1 MNFNVKATIKN
12 FSTAAPKSIVASTY
26 TNILKL
32 FDTTPFVIKTIPQG
46 KS

>member
-1 MNFNVKATIKN
+1 MSFNAKATIKN

-32 FDTTPFVIKTIPQG
+32 FDTNTFCN
-46 KS
+46 KSYSTR